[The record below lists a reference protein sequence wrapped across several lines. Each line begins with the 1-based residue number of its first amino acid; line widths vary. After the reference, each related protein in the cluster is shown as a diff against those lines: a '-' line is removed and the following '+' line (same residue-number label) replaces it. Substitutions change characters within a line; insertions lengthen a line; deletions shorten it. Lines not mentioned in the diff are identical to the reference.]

1 MEQYVLIKLLENQ
14 KDDFAEKI
22 AAFRNASDDDKK
34 VKLAASLQTYL
45 DGVVSLDYEAE
56 EIAEGNEEIA
66 SLREDLSVLF
76 CQATE
81 VLSCLKRF

>member
-22 AAFRNASDDDKK
+22 AAFRNAAADEK
-34 VKLAASLQTYL
+34 VELAASLQAYL

>member
-14 KDDFAEKI
+14 KDDFAKKI
-22 AAFRNASDDDKK
+22 AAFRNAAADEK
-34 VKLAASLQTYL
+34 VELAASLQAYL

-81 VLSCLKRF
+81 VLGCLKRL